1 MTNFRLNPFQNF
13 EYTFLSFRLWILVIE
28 YSMQRTNFENLQ
40 IYQLAE
46 RLSDE
51 VWKLVADWDFFAKD
65 TVGKQIV
72 RAADS
77 IGANRAEGNGR
88 GSEKD
93 NQRFLRIARGSL
105 YETKHWLKR
114 AYKRGLLQR
123 EQAHSMKLLM
133 DELLLKLNACL
144 RAINQNMK
152 S

>member
-1 MTNFRLNPFQNF
+1 
-13 EYTFLSFRLWILVIE
+13 
-28 YSMQRTNFENLQ
+28 MQRTNFENLQ

-88 GSEKD
+88 GSKKTTSD
-93 NQRFLRIARGSL
+93 FFALRVARS
-105 YETKHWLKR
+105 TR
-114 AYKRGLLQR
+114 P
-123 EQAHSMKLLM
+123 SM
-133 DELLLKLNACL
+133 A
-144 RAINQNMK
+144 
-152 S
+152 